1 MVSHTKENTIV
12 SMVKWSLNK
21 APMQKLLP
29 CVKTTTYPISF
40 AGWPTAEM
48 MSCANGSWLRKAA
61 FSTWDCRVPTL
72 NKSRRSSSTTSGS
85 IMSLSKRATLNGR
98 TSRVTSFST
107 SKKKRKSISDPQ
119 ITSKYP
125 SRRLSTWLASAKFSY
140 ARESLMSLFRSWPR
154 SRQHT
159 LELAWLLS

>member
-1 MVSHTKENTIV
+1 
-12 SMVKWSLNK
+12 MVKWSLNK
-21 APMQKLLP
+21 AQMQRLLP

-48 MSCANGSWLRKAA
+48 MSCASGSWLRKAA

-72 NKSRRSSSTTSGS
+72 SKSRRSSSTTSGS
-85 IMSLSKRATLNGR
+85 ITSLSKKATLNGR
-98 TSRVTSFST
+98 TSRATSSSM
-107 SKKKRKSISDPQ
+107 SKKKKKSRSGPR

-125 SRRLSTWLASAKFSY
+125 SRRLSTWLVSDKFSY
-140 ARESLMSLFRSWPR
+140 ARESLMSLFRSWRR

-159 LELAWLLS
+159 LEPAWLLS